1 MAKKTYILAPN
12 FTTSPSSLRLGDILP
27 DPLSP
32 DLIPLN
38 RKSRLPINPDDLLP
52 PTTVTSFSS
61 TRKDLLTGRFGLWT
75 TLLAGLNLPMG
86 ADLGLFLERGSNDV
100 IQVPELET
108 GEFVATEEYIQRV
121 SEQDDVKGY
130 LTERRYRAPVYIV
143 TGVKIAR
150 GASVS
155 LERTREVDARVGV
168 SGLEG
173 VAEVKP
179 LLQIGRNRLQG
190 VAFDTASEFVLAFQV
205 RRIKFARGRVQHELS
220 LKGTSMLGDERED
233 VQEWKVESVDDFV
246 GEEDEVEVLEDSDGV
261 QWAVAREFED

>member
-38 RKSRLPINPDDLLP
+38 RKSRLPINPEDLLP
-52 PTTVTSFSS
+52 PTTITSFSS

-75 TLLAGLNLPMG
+75 TLLAGLNLLMG
-86 ADLGLFLERGSNDV
+86 AHLGLFLERGSNDV

-130 LTERRYRAPVYIV
+130 LTERKYRVPVYIV

-155 LERTREVDARVGV
+155 LERTTTQSIQGKCDAD
-168 SGLEG
+168 SG
-173 VAEVKP
+173 
-179 LLQIGRNRLQG
+179 
-190 VAFDTASEFVLAFQV
+190 
-205 RRIKFARGRVQHELS
+205 
-220 LKGTSMLGDERED
+220 
-233 VQEWKVESVDDFV
+233 
-246 GEEDEVEVLEDSDGV
+246 
-261 QWAVAREFED
+261 